1 MFGFKNLDFDVSD
14 KLGLWNFLVNKG
26 ISTKRYNYKE
36 LSSRLGEFTAG
47 FETMTILGNKDSV
60 SIVLSISCLKRNKE

>member
-1 MFGFKNLDFDVSD
+1 VFGFKNLDFDVSD

-47 FETMTILGNKDSV
+47 FETMTTLGNKDSV